1 MVCVISGA
9 THSMCM
15 GILGRLHRGAL
26 CVVGVLQSVLVGF
39 GVVRRVVGTFR
50 MCVTSY
56 LLVVGTPTALGR
68 STCVERELLAF
79 NLGEW
84 RNVGFVAADKVVNT
98 DVLRYVNLLQY
109 FLNMC
114 K

>member
-1 MVCVISGA
+1 MVCMISGA
-9 THSMCM
+9 THSMGM

-39 GVVRRVVGTFR
+39 GVVRRVVGTLR

-79 NLGEW
+79 DSGEW
-84 RNVGFVAADKVVNT
+84 RNVGFVAADW
-98 DVLRYVNLLQY
+98 
-109 FLNMC
+109 
-114 K
+114 